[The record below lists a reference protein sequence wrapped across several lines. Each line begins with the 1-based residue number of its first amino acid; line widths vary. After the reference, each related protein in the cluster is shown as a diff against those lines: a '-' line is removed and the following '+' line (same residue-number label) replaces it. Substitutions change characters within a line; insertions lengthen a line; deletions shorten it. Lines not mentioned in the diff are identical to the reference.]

1 MEIYGLVKSSLI
13 DYPGKV
19 CAIVFTGGCNFRCN
33 FCYSGELVLP
43 EKINTQPKID
53 SNYLENFL
61 QERKGLIDA
70 IVICGG
76 EPTLHNDLP
85 EFVAKL
91 KSYGYL
97 VKLDTNGTNPEMLKQ
112 LIAGKLLDYVAMD
125 IKGPKEKYKQICGV
139 DLDIKKVEESVEILK
154 NSDIGFEFRTT
165 VAPSDLEK
173 SDFPIIANWIKGPNV
188 AYFLQNFLNQKET
201 LDPNLASQLPYDS
214 KFFDDVCKDIKSNF
228 KICRFRA

>member
-1 MEIYGLVKSSLI
+1 MDIYGLVKSSLI

-53 SNYLENFL
+53 QEYLDNFL
-61 QERKGLIDA
+61 KERKGLIDA

-85 EFVAKL
+85 DFIKKL

-97 VKLDTNGTNPEMLKQ
+97 VKLDTNGTNPEMLKN

-125 IKGPKEKYKQICGV
+125 IKGPKEKYNKICGV
-139 DLDIKKVEESVEILK
+139 DFDIKKIEESVDILK

-165 VAPSDLEK
+165 VAPRDLEK
-173 SDFPIIANWIKGPNV
+173 SDFPIIANWIGGPNV
-188 AYFLQNFLNQKET
+188 AYFLQNFSNQKET
-201 LDPNLASQLPYDS
+201 LDPTLESQIPYDS
-214 KFFDDVCKDIKSNF
+214 KFFNEICDQIGSNF
-228 KICRFRA
+228 KTCRFRA

>member
-1 MEIYGLVKSSLI
+1 MEIYGLIKSSLI

-19 CAIVFTGGCNFRCN
+19 CAIVFTGGCNFRCS

-43 EKINTQPKID
+43 EKINSQPKID
-53 SNYLENFL
+53 PEYLENFL
-61 QERKGLIDA
+61 KERKGLIDG

-85 EFVAKL
+85 EFAAKL
-91 KSYGYL
+91 KSYGYV

-112 LIAGKLLDYVAMD
+112 LIAGKLINYVAMD
-125 IKGPKEKYKQICGV
+125 IKGPKEKYKQICGADV
-139 DLDIKKVEESVEILK
+139 DIKKIEESVEILK
-154 NSDIGFEFRTT
+154 NSDIDFEFRTT
-165 VAPSDLEK
+165 VTPGDLEK

-201 LDPNLASQLPYDS
+201 IDPNLAARLPYDS
-214 KFFDDVCKDIKSNF
+214 KFFDDVCRDIGLNF